1 MLAEPTE
8 HKPPGMQRNPREGS
22 GLPNPESECLGQSS
36 SDGGG
41 LGGPAVIGAAQ
52 EFPRN
57 QQRLETM
64 AQASAP

>member
-1 MLAEPTE
+1 MLAEPME

-41 LGGPAVIGAAQ
+41 LGGPAAI
-52 EFPRN
+52 
-57 QQRLETM
+57 
-64 AQASAP
+64 